1 MEQVAE
7 RITSDDIAIVSSKL
21 LKLFLESL
29 TFTVSFIQEDDGSFT
44 GSVEELDLFA
54 NAPSK
59 DECLTLLL
67 DDMKEYAQDF
77 YNDFQFWSSAPNRK
91 KHIPYVL
98 KILSESDEKLLEA
111 MKHKNPPA
119 DHQRAIKT
127 SYAIIA

>member
-1 MEQVAE
+1 MEQVAK
-7 RITSDDIAIVSSKL
+7 SDDIAIVSSKL
-21 LKLFLESL
+21 LTLFLESL

-44 GSVEELDLFA
+44 GSIEELDLFD
-54 NAPSK
+54 NATSK
-59 DECLTLLL
+59 DECLTILL

-98 KILSESDEKLLEA
+98 KILLASDEELLEA

-119 DHQRAIKT
+119 NHQRAITT

>member
-1 MEQVAE
+1 MEQIAE
-7 RITSDDIAIVSSKL
+7 HTAKTSEFAIVSAKL
-21 LKLFLESL
+21 LKLFLDSL
-29 TFTVSFIQEDDGSFT
+29 TFTVSFIPEDDGSFT

-111 MKHKNPPA
+111 MKC
-119 DHQRAIKT
+119 QTGR
-127 SYAIIA
+127 S